1 MFSPGFIVADLR
13 PRLAGDLSSSEAT
26 SFLLPDSTPGGMRGL
41 SSPLRVGVVLLLEVL
56 GEARLLRRF
65 RFPSTRLS
73 VI

>member
-26 SFLLPDSTPGGMRGL
+26 SFLFPDSTPGGMRGL

>member
-26 SFLLPDSTPGGMRGL
+26 SFLFPDSTPGTRGL
-41 SSPLRVGVVLLLEVL
+41 SCPLRVGVVLLLEVL
-56 GEARLLRRF
+56 GEPRLLRRF